1 MFLDLILLVQVDKIG
16 SDFVDIDTTTVTG
29 VISYSSL
36 QITNDDIE
44 KLCKITYAERGGG
57 TQAQQEYVVSAI
69 LNRVLY
75 SRFPNTVEEVI
86 SAPNQFESYSNGS
99 YDRATPTDITKAA
112 VNNVVQNGDTSK
124 GAIYFMTPAAADRQD
139 WLKNC
144 IFLFNDGD
152 NSPNSTH
159 NFYTNDA
166 AQTELQQYIKGAS
179 TSSNHSSSD
188 PDFYSNYK
196 NNISSSKVLSLV
208 EFALS
213 QEGKNLTQLKTEY
226 NNIWI
231 YPYDNW
237 CADFVSFCFQANGLV
252 GEGKAIPYWQRSAGS
267 GYKNWVND
275 SYLKGN
281 YIPKPGDVIV
291 FSWSHVGLVYACDG
305 NYVYVI
311 EGNSSTNEYM
321 TSVVSLTK
329 YQLNSNNIY
338 GYYPSSLNIN

>member
-1 MFLDLILLVQVDKIG
+1 MSLETILAVQKEQIG
-16 SDFVDIDTTTVTG
+16 SDFVDIVTTDVNG
-29 VISYSSL
+29 RISYSSL
-36 QITNDDIE
+36 QLTNDDIE
-44 KLCKITYAERGGG
+44 SLCKITYAERGGG
-57 TQAQQEYVVSAI
+57 TQVQQEYVVSAI

-75 SRFPNTVEEVI
+75 SGFPNTVEEVI
-86 SAPNQFESYSNGS
+86 SAPHQFESYSNGS
-99 YDRATPTDITKAA
+99 YDRATPTDITRAA

-124 GAIYFMTPAAADRQD
+124 GAVYFMTPAAAEKQD

-159 NFYTNDA
+159 NFYTKDA
-166 AQTELQQYIKGAS
+166 AQTELQQYIKGIS
-179 TSSNHSSSD
+179 TNSTHSSND
-188 PDFYSNYK
+188 PDFYNNYK
-196 NNISSSKVLSLV
+196 NCISSNKVLSLV

-213 QEGKNLTQLKTEY
+213 QEGKKLSQLKTEY
-226 NNIWI
+226 SNIWT

-237 CADFVSFCFQANGLV
+237 CADFVSFCFQVNGLI
-252 GEGKAIPYWQRSAGS
+252 GEGKAIPYWQRSAGN
-267 GYKNWVND
+267 GYKLWVN
-275 SYLKGN
+275 SNYLKGN

-305 NYVYVI
+305 NYVYAI
-311 EGNSSTNEYM
+311 EGNSSTYDYM

-338 GYYPSSLNIN
+338 GYYPSSANIN